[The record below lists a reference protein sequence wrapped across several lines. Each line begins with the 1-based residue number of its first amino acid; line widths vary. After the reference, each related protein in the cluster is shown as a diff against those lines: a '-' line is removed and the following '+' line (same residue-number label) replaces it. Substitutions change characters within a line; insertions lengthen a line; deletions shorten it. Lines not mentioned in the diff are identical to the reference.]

1 MKNMVRIC
9 PVVLSV
15 IVAASAAAGQTGV
28 RRGPDPT
35 TIRDAALEKESLHNL
50 EVARH
55 YFKMKKAYRAA
66 LDRVEEIIAGNPNFS
81 RLDEALYIAGMSS
94 LYLAENKG
102 KQAPRLSPEKLR
114 DDARIYFTRLV
125 REFPDSPFR
134 KEVEERLTKLGGPKT
149 DLPEK

>member
-1 MKNMVRIC
+1 MGNKLRSWA
-9 PVVLSV
+9 VVLA
-15 IVAASAAAGQTGV
+15 ILVAAPAVTAQTGV

-66 LDRVEEIIAGNPNFS
+66 LDRVEEIIADNPNFS

-114 DDARIYFTRLV
+114 DDARAYLTRLV
-125 REFPDSPFR
+125 REFPDSAFR
-134 KEVEERLTKLGGPKT
+134 KEAEERLAKLGGPKT